1 MGPDHQTSGEKF
13 ALYWDWDGLGGKSV
27 FNGSIL
33 VMLSISPLTS
43 PTDNSS
49 VTTVTSS
56 SFLFLS
62 ISKELGGNI
71 LFSFYNQPESV
82 LLQRD

>member
-13 ALYWDWDGLGGKSV
+13 ALHWDWDGLGGKSV

-56 SFLFLS
+56 IFFIS
-62 ISKELGGNI
+62 IDQQGI
-71 LFSFYNQPESV
+71 
-82 LLQRD
+82 RW